1 MVHGDAQISEAEL
14 AAFADGSLSPRRR
27 AQIAACI
34 ERSPEL
40 HVLVGAQRA
49 ALAAVRALDAPA
61 PARLRALRPPEPS
74 RPHARLR
81 TVPLAIAAAVA
92 VLIAGVL
99 PLQGRRN
106 EPTVLEIAHLA
117 DRSPSA
123 PAPPTDRADP
133 SLLKAAIAG
142 VPFPNYAARLGW
154 HATGTRADELGGRQT
169 RTVFYA
175 RGDRR
180 IAYSI
185 VAGHA
190 LAWPANA
197 RRTRRDGTEL
207 RHLRRGEQIIVT
219 WLRAGHTC
227 VLSGARLSRDELLEL
242 AAWNGSMD
250 IVRIHTGL
258 APPPLHRLAA

>member
-1 MVHGDAQISEAEL
+1 MVHGDGQISEAEL

-27 AQIAACI
+27 AQVAACI
-34 ERSPEL
+34 ERSREL
-40 HVLVGAQRA
+40 RVLVGAQRA
-49 ALAAVRALDAPA
+49 ALAAVRALDAPG

-81 TVPLAIAAAVA
+81 TVPLAIAAAMA
-92 VLIAGVL
+92 VLLAGVL
-99 PLQGRRN
+99 PLQGRRS
-106 EPTVLEIAHLA
+106 EATVLEVARLA
-117 DRSPSA
+117 GRSPSA
-123 PAPPTDRADP
+123 PAPPTDRAEP
-133 SLLKAAIAG
+133 SLLDAAIAG

-154 HATGTRADELGGRQT
+154 HATGTHADELDGRKT

-175 RGDRR
+175 RGDQR

-185 VAGHA
+185 VAGNP

-207 RHLRRGEQIIVT
+207 RHLRRGGQTIVT

-250 IVRIHTGL
+250 SARRHTG
-258 APPPLHRLAA
+258 ASPPPHRLAP